1 MNQDSKPH
9 NPFSLIADFDGDIRD
24 LFAHR
29 RDGELP
35 ILPLRNL
42 VLFPGVVTTVTI
54 GRESSMA
61 LIRHITNQTDD
72 EGYFAVA
79 TQVDAEVESPQF
91 DDLYPVGTLAKLLR
105 VIELPDQKNDG
116 HHSSLRPRGVAR
128 RFHPRSAF
136 HRGARDLSS

>member
-1 MNQDSKPH
+1 M
-9 NPFSLIADFDGDIRD
+9 
-24 LFAHR
+24 
-29 RDGELP
+29 
-35 ILPLRNL
+35 
-42 VLFPGVVTTVTI
+42 TTVTI

-105 VIELPDQKNDG
+105 VIELPDQKR
-116 HHSSLRPRGVAR
+116 RPSFKPMAAWRCTKVS
-128 RFHPRSAF
+128 PNKS
-136 HRGARDLSS
+136 LSSWRP

>member
-1 MNQDSKPH
+1 MPT
-9 NPFSLIADFDGDIRD
+9 
-24 LFAHR
+24 R

-79 TQVDAEVESPQF
+79 TQVDAEVESPA
-91 DDLYPVGTLAKLLR
+91 V
-105 VIELPDQKNDG
+105 
-116 HHSSLRPRGVAR
+116 
-128 RFHPRSAF
+128 
-136 HRGARDLSS
+136 

>member
-1 MNQDSKPH
+1 MNQDSRPN

-35 ILPLRNL
+35 VLPLRNL

-61 LIRHITNQTDD
+61 LIKHISSLPDD
-72 EGYFAVA
+72 EAYFAVM
-79 TQVDAEVESPQF
+79 TQVDAEVEYPQF
-91 DDLYPVGTLAKLLR
+91 EDL
-105 VIELPDQKNDG
+105 
-116 HHSSLRPRGVAR
+116 
-128 RFHPRSAF
+128 
-136 HRGARDLSS
+136 

>member
-29 RDGELP
+29 HDGELP

-72 EGYFAVA
+72 EGFPPRRPPVLPL
-79 TQVDAEVESPQF
+79 QNSP
-91 DDLYPVGTLAKLLR
+91 
-105 VIELPDQKNDG
+105 
-116 HHSSLRPRGVAR
+116 HR
-128 RFHPRSAF
+128 RF
-136 HRGARDLSS
+136 DW

>member
-1 MNQDSKPH
+1 MNQDSRPN

-35 ILPLRNL
+35 VLPLRNL

-61 LIRHITNQTDD
+61 LIKHI
-72 EGYFAVA
+72 
-79 TQVDAEVESPQF
+79 SS
-91 DDLYPVGTLAKLLR
+91 
-105 VIELPDQKNDG
+105 LPDD
-116 HHSSLRPRGVAR
+116 
-128 RFHPRSAF
+128 
-136 HRGARDLSS
+136 